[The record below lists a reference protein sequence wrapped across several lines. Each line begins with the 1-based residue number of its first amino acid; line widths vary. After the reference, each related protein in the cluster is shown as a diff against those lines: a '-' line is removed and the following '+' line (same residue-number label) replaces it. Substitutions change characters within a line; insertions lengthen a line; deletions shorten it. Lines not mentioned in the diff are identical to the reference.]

1 MELDPD
7 EVEEVLRVTAIAL
20 GLPSLPEELCSS
32 SYRLP
37 IIGVLNREELFSSTL
52 LQMSL
57 EEPLLLQLEK
67 NTILKI
73 IYRDK
78 TRSAA
83 NFTSLGMFL
92 IFHCECLSSY
102 CHT

>member
-1 MELDPD
+1 MELDPE

-52 LQMSL
+52 LQDEL
-57 EEPLLLQLEK
+57 RRAILLQVEEK
-67 NTILKI
+67 IILKI
-73 IYRDK
+73 TYRDK
-78 TRSAA
+78 RRECSKFH
-83 NFTSLGMFL
+83 FTWYVPYFPL
-92 IFHCECLSSY
+92 
-102 CHT
+102 